1 MRKIGILVF
10 IGSLCACSFSGRS
23 PGINSGQIKDYRT
36 IPGVKAED
44 VRAIEAMKEQGVSL
58 TYGTLVSSEAF
69 EDAADPVGGLDGGTD
84 DGTGGPAGG
93 PVGDLVGGI
102 PGAAD
107 DDDDREGFSLLL
119 CDMLSQM
126 FGIPFEHRFYTWDT
140 LVEALDAGTLD
151 FTGELSAT
159 EENRQRYFMTDP
171 IYDRTL
177 KICTNRYAPE
187 LRRTAA
193 NRFLRF
199 AVPEG
204 AGIGTQI
211 QQITDL
217 PAEIV
222 YVPDHAA
229 AAEGLRLNTIDAF
242 FDFAPGMV
250 YFEQHEFVAMEDFFP
265 LIYSPVSM
273 ATANPDL
280 LPIIRVVQGYLENG
294 GKDYLAQLYSE
305 GNRAYLRH
313 KLAVNL
319 NAEERPYFDR
329 LKREGGEIKI
339 VAESDNYPIS
349 FYNDREQEFQG
360 IAIDVLKE
368 ISVLSGLRFVP
379 VNERGDSRPR
389 LIENLRTGKASLIA
403 GLIYQDARKNN
414 FLWARSPFTSDQGAL
429 LSTAEH
435 PDIEM
440 NQILYS
446 TVGLIQGNTYT
457 TVFNEWFP
465 GHSGSVYYSSS
476 KDAFDALRRGEVDF
490 VMGSRYLLLNQTNYQ
505 EEPDFKASIL
515 FDHQISSGFA
525 FNPDE
530 VVLRS
535 IISRA
540 QLLVPVET
548 ISDRW
553 AHKVF
558 DYRRKMTQD
567 IMPYLLVVLGVLA
580 VSLIALC
587 FLLIKNRRLG
597 KNLEE
602 LVRIRTHELEV
613 RTATLTTVFSSIPDL
628 IFCKDLGGK
637 FTQCNP
643 SFERYM
649 NLKKEDIIGKDD
661 ADLFGARADLIEKYR
676 QDDLDVVQS
685 GTAKVI
691 EENIYSPYLGS
702 TKLFETIKTP
712 LIQNGTAVGIMGIA
726 RDITERKAIEEAAQA
741 ASKAKSEFL
750 ARISHEIRTPLN
762 AIIGMTHIAR
772 NSIADTQKAL
782 GSLDEITTASS
793 HLLNILNDV
802 LDMSKIESGKFEIIR
817 EPFYPEAALSEV
829 VSIISQRC
837 KDKYIVFEHNI
848 KDLPSAYLLGDKLRL
863 NQVLINLLGNA
874 VKFTGMEG
882 RITFHVEVLADL
894 PEEMKL
900 RFVLSD
906 NGIGMSEEQTKRLFV
921 AFEQADSSIAS
932 RFGGTGLGLAIS
944 QNLVNLMG
952 GNITVE
958 SKLQEGSTFSF
969 ELSFPKT
976 KALPEVQRKR
986 EVYKLDLSSK
996 RLLLVEDMEI
1006 NRIILRELL
1015 ADTRAVIDEAVNG
1028 QDALEIFGASSA
1040 GYYDLIF
1047 MDIQMPVM
1055 DGYEA
1060 TRKIRSMERPDAKT
1074 VPIIAM
1080 TANAYRED
1088 INKALG
1094 MGMNGHISKPID
1106 VDTVLRTLADVFNL

>member
-1 MRKIGILVF
+1 M
-10 IGSLCACSFSGRS
+10 
-23 PGINSGQIKDYRT
+23 
-36 IPGVKAED
+36 KAE
-44 VRAIEAMKEQGVSL
+44 GVSF

-69 EDAADPVGGLDGGTD
+69 EDAAGFSD
-84 DGTGGPAGG
+84 DGIAGEA
-93 PVGDLVGGI
+93 GDK
-102 PGAAD
+102 A
-107 DDDDREGFSLLL
+107 GFSLLL

-126 FGIPFEHRFYTWDT
+126 FGIPFEHHFYTRDA
-140 LVEALDAGTLD
+140 LVEALDTGAVD
-151 FTGELSAT
+151 FTGELSAV
-159 EENRQRYFMTDP
+159 EENQRRYFMTGP

-177 KICTNRYAPE
+177 KICINRHAPE

-199 AVPEG
+199 AVLEG
-204 AGIGTQI
+204 TGIGMQI

-217 PAEIV
+217 PVELV

-242 FDFAPGMV
+242 FDFAPGMF
-250 YFEQHEFVAMEDFFP
+250 YLEQYEFISMEDFFP

-280 LPIIRVVQGYLENG
+280 LPLIRVMQGYLENG
-294 GKDYLAQLYSE
+294 GKDYLAQLYSA
-305 GNRAYLRH
+305 GSRVYLRH
-313 KLAVNL
+313 KLVVNL

-349 FYNDREQEFQG
+349 FYNDREKEFQG

-368 ISVLSGLRFVP
+368 ISNLSGLRFIP
-379 VNERGDSRPR
+379 VNKPGDSLSR
-389 LIENLRTGKASLIA
+389 LNAFLRNGDASLIA
-403 GLIYQDARKNN
+403 GLINQEARKNN
-414 FLWARSPFTSDQGAL
+414 FLWARYPFTSDQGAL
-429 LSTAEH
+429 LSTADH

-446 TVGLIQGNTYT
+446 TVGLIRGNTYT
-457 TVFNEWFP
+457 AVFNEWFP
-465 GHSGSVYYSSS
+465 GHTKSIDYSSS

-490 VMGSRYLLLNQTNYQ
+490 VMGSRYLLLNQTNYR

-525 FNPDE
+525 FNPNE

-535 IISRA
+535 IINRA
-540 QLLVPVET
+540 QPLVPVDT

-553 AHKVF
+553 IHKIF
-558 DYRRKMTQD
+558 DYRGKMMQD
-567 IMPYLLVVLGVLA
+567 IMPYLLIVLGTLA
-580 VSLIALC
+580 VSFIALC
-587 FLLIKNRRLG
+587 ILLIKNKRLG
-597 KNLEE
+597 KNLEK
-602 LVRIRTHELEV
+602 LVRTRTHELEV
-613 RTATLTTVFSSIPDL
+613 QTATLTTVFSSIPDL
-628 IFCKDLGGK
+628 IFCKDLEGN
-637 FTQCNP
+637 FTQCNQ
-643 SFERYM
+643 SFERYI
-649 NLKKEDIIGKDD
+649 NRKKEDIIGKND
-661 ADLFGARADLIEKYR
+661 AVLFGAKADLVKSYV
-676 QDDLDVVQS
+676 QSDLQVVQS
-685 GTAKVI
+685 KTAKVI

-702 TKLFETIKTP
+702 TKLFEIIKTP
-712 LIQNGTAVGIMGIA
+712 LIQNGTVVGIMGIA
-726 RDITERKAIEEAAQA
+726 RDITERKAIEAEARA

-762 AIIGMTHIAR
+762 AIIGMTRIAR
-772 NSIADTQKAL
+772 NSISDTQKAL
-782 GSLDEITTASS
+782 SSLDEITTASS

-802 LDMSKIESGKFEIIR
+802 LDMSKIESGKFEIIK
-817 EPFYPEAALSEV
+817 EPFYLEAALSEV

-837 KDKYIVFEHNI
+837 KDKYIVFENNI
-848 KDLPSAYLLGDKLRL
+848 KELPSAYLVGDKLRL

-874 VKFTGMEG
+874 VKFTDVEG
-882 RITFHVEVLADL
+882 RISFHVEILADS
-894 PEEMKL
+894 PEEMRL
-900 RFVLSD
+900 GFVLSD
-906 NGIGMSEEQTKRLFV
+906 NGIGMSEDQLKRLFV
-921 AFEQADSSIAS
+921 AFEQADNTIAS

-952 GNITVE
+952 GNISVQSE
-958 SKLQEGSTFSF
+958 LHVGSTFSF

-976 KALPEVQRKR
+976 EALPEIQRKH
-986 EVYKLDLSSK
+986 EVYTPDLSAK
-996 RLLLVEDMEI
+996 RLLLAEDMEI

-1015 ADTRAVIDEAVNG
+1015 ADTKAVIEEAVDG
-1028 QDALEIFGASSA
+1028 QHALDMFNASSA

-1060 TRKIRSMERPDAKT
+1060 TRRIRSLERPDAKT

-1094 MGMNGHISKPID
+1094 VGMNGHIAKPID
-1106 VDTVLRTLADVFNL
+1106 PDTVLRTLADVFNL